1 METLIFFFIT
11 SQIQKI
17 IMQQSEVTA
26 LNLEVLCNLVLF
38 FDCKK
43 NNRF

>member
-11 SQIQKI
+11 NQIQKI
-17 IMQQSEVTA
+17 IMQQSKVTA
-26 LNLEVLCNLVLF
+26 LDLEVLCNLVLF

-43 NNRF
+43 K